1 MNARLRALAAQT
13 WPVERWLHLLVAV
26 CVCLHGGHLPPLLTG
41 CALALLAVRFFGCGT
56 MPRALRLAL
65 AAAAVL
71 LVFMSFGYLLGKE
84 PGVALLVLLLCLKLF
99 ERSGA
104 RDVWVTLL
112 LLFFLLLALL
122 LYGQTPLTLV
132 AVTFCF
138 WLAMCALMQ
147 MQDARMSVGRVARL
161 SARQMLGGMAAAAV
175 LFFIVPRV
183 DGPLWGLPRDAL
195 RALSGLSDSMSPGS
209 LSELILSDE
218 LVMRAEFEDAIPPPH
233 WRYWRG
239 PVLESF
245 DGRTWRHLP
254 SRLLAAPQY
263 TPQGVQ
269 FRYRLERQ
277 PDPDGQ
283 RWLLAMD
290 FPAAGV
296 AGARYSARDFTL
308 LAARAPGAPRSLHL
322 EAWPQTPVGVQL
334 RQFHLQRSLVLP
346 ARGNPRTRA
355 LAEKLRTEAAGD
367 HARIV
372 ALASEFFRN
381 NALQYTL
388 TPAPLGNDSV
398 DEFLFDTREGF
409 CEHFASSFAF
419 LLRAAGVPARV
430 VVGYLGGQPDPT
442 INSLIIRQSDAH
454 AWNEVWLEG
463 RGWLRVD
470 PTALAVPGRIAGGL
484 RAAVPDEELPLMLR
498 ARQQWLRDLRAVW
511 ESAARLWNDWVIGL
525 DTVRQQRLW
534 DWLHIG
540 AARALWLGLFGVP
553 LAAALCG
560 FAWARWRAARA
571 DPLQTLWRRFCRK
584 LARRGI
590 ARQPWEGPL
599 DYGTRAA
606 AVLPARGAEIDE
618 IVRLYARLCYGAHLV
633 LDTDGLRRL
642 GQLIHRFRP

>member
-1 MNARLRALAAQT
+1 MNARLRALAAQV

-26 CVCLHGGHLPPLLTG
+26 CVCLHGGHLPLTLTG
-41 CALALLAVRFFGCGT
+41 CALALLAVRFLGRGT

-65 AAAAVL
+65 AGAAVL
-71 LVFMSFGYLLGKE
+71 LVFMTFGYLLGKE

-104 RDVWVTLL
+104 RDVWATLL

-183 DGPLWGLPRDAL
+183 EGPLWGLPRDAL
-195 RALSGLSDSMSPGS
+195 RGLSGLSDSMSPGS

-254 SRLLAAPQY
+254 SRIQGAPTY

-277 PDPDGQ
+277 PDPGGQ

-296 AGARYSARDFTL
+296 AGARYSSEDFTL
-308 LAARAPGAPRSLHL
+308 LAARATSAPRSLNL
-322 EAWPQTPVGVQL
+322 QAWPQTPVGVNL
-334 RQFHLQRSLVLP
+334 RHYHVQRSLVLP

-355 LAEKLRTEAAGD
+355 LAAELRAQAAGEK
-367 HARIV
+367 ARIV
-372 ALASEFFRN
+372 ALASDFFRTSK
-381 NALQYTL
+381 LQYTL

-398 DEFLFDTREGF
+398 DEFLFETREGF

-463 RGWLRVD
+463 RGWVRVD
-470 PTALAVPGRIAGGL
+470 PTALAVPERIAGGL
-484 RAAVPDEELPLMLR
+484 RAAVPDAELPLMLR

-511 ESAARLWNDWVIGL
+511 ENAGRLWNEWIVGL

-560 FAWARWRAARA
+560 FAWAWWRAARA

-590 ARQPWEGPL
+590 ARLPWEGPL

-606 AVLPARGAEIDE
+606 AALPARGAEIDE

-633 LDTDGLRRL
+633 PDADEISRL
-642 GQLIHRFRP
+642 AQLVRRFRP